1 MCNKRILIIKI
12 EIMKQ
17 LKIFFLSLFAIVSL
31 VACDSAKTSDEI
43 LTECGSGVVMVAN
56 QFYYKVTL
64 PTGKVWYFTGFDKDG
79 DFENWT
85 MDLEEIQKNKK
96 MLTGTGFLISK
107 DGKILTNRHVA
118 APTID
123 LSDTKKSVRA
133 LLDGMAE
140 MVRAEMQSM
149 SEKYDELENAKRAC
163 YSYNEYDGNI
173 YVDDEKMQQIEQEQ
187 AELKEAY
194 DGDSE
199 IKNSLKTIDLSELK
213 VETVCELGIAYNNTF
228 VTKITDFIPCVMT
241 SVSDKENVDLAML
254 QLKSKQTP
262 DGKYV
267 FAVSDK
273 DEVQGFVDKVKS
285 LFAPTDKDEL
295 QTEQKLYMIGF
306 NAGFTLSNTS
316 QGIKAQI
323 TSGTISQKPD
333 NDKIMYTI
341 PSLPGSSGSPVVNEY
356 GKLVAVNFAGM
367 TGTQSFNYGIQSKRV
382 LQFVNND

>member
-1 MCNKRILIIKI
+1 
-12 EIMKQ
+12 MKQ
-17 LKIFFLSLFAIVSL
+17 LKNFFLSLFAIVSL

-43 LTECGSGVVMVAN
+43 LAECGSGVVMVAN

-273 DEVQGFVDKVKS
+273 DEEQGFVDKVKS

-367 TGTQSFNYGIQSKRV
+367 TGTQSFNYGIQRKRV

>member
-118 APTID
+118 APTIN

-133 LLDGMAE
+133 LLDG
-140 MVRAEMQSM
+140 
-149 SEKYDELENAKRAC
+149 KRLRV
-163 YSYNEYDGNI
+163 YT
-173 YVDDEKMQQIEQEQ
+173 
-187 AELKEAY
+187 LH
-194 DGDSE
+194 
-199 IKNSLKTIDLSELK
+199 NSKK
-213 VETVCELGIAYNNTF
+213 A
-228 VTKITDFIPCVMT
+228 VTAD
-241 SVSDKENVDLAML
+241 
-254 QLKSKQTP
+254 
-262 DGKYV
+262 
-267 FAVSDK
+267 
-273 DEVQGFVDKVKS
+273 
-285 LFAPTDKDEL
+285 
-295 QTEQKLYMIGF
+295 
-306 NAGFTLSNTS
+306 
-316 QGIKAQI
+316 
-323 TSGTISQKPD
+323 
-333 NDKIMYTI
+333 
-341 PSLPGSSGSPVVNEY
+341 
-356 GKLVAVNFAGM
+356 
-367 TGTQSFNYGIQSKRV
+367 
-382 LQFVNND
+382 

>member
-1 MCNKRILIIKI
+1 M
-12 EIMKQ
+12 
-17 LKIFFLSLFAIVSL
+17 
-31 VACDSAKTSDEI
+31 
-43 LTECGSGVVMVAN
+43 
-56 QFYYKVTL
+56 TL

-96 MLTGTGFLISK
+96 MLTGTGFLVSK

-118 APTID
+118 APTIT

-140 MVRAEMQSM
+140 MVRLEMQSM
-149 SEKYDELENAKRAC
+149 SEKYDELENAKSSC

-173 YVDDEKMQQIEQEQ
+173 YVDNEKLQQIEQEQ

-194 DGDSE
+194 DGDTE
-199 IKNSLKTIDLSELK
+199 IKNSLKNLDLSELK
-213 VETVCELGIAYNNTF
+213 VEPVCELGIAYNNTF
-228 VTKITDFIPCVMT
+228 VTKMSDFIPCVMT

-273 DEVQGFVDKVKS
+273 DEEQGFVDKVKN
-285 LFAPTDKDEL
+285 LFASTDKDEL

-367 TGTQSFNYGIQSKRV
+367 TGTQSFNYGIQRKRV

>member
-1 MCNKRILIIKI
+1 
-12 EIMKQ
+12 
-17 LKIFFLSLFAIVSL
+17 
-31 VACDSAKTSDEI
+31 
-43 LTECGSGVVMVAN
+43 
-56 QFYYKVTL
+56 
-64 PTGKVWYFTGFDKDG
+64 
-79 DFENWT
+79 
-85 MDLEEIQKNKK
+85 
-96 MLTGTGFLISK
+96 
-107 DGKILTNRHVA
+107 
-118 APTID
+118 
-123 LSDTKKSVRA
+123 
-133 LLDGMAE
+133 
-140 MVRAEMQSM
+140 
-149 SEKYDELENAKRAC
+149 
-163 YSYNEYDGNI
+163 
-173 YVDDEKMQQIEQEQ
+173 MQQIEQEQ

-213 VETVCELGIAYNNTF
+213 VESVCELGIAYNNTF

-241 SVSDKENVDLAML
+241 SVSEKENVDLAML

-273 DEVQGFVDKVKS
+273 DEEQGFLDKVKN
-285 LFAPTDKDEL
+285 LFASTDKDEL

-356 GKLVAVNFAGM
+356 GK
-367 TGTQSFNYGIQSKRV
+367 
-382 LQFVNND
+382 